1 MGKYAPAGPLLMQGE
16 DLEIATYP
24 RRFGSM
30 LAHKNIVAGLERRLH
45 LSLSCSRHGD
55 VLVPAERSLDGVR
68 LLLEL
73 KQHGAAFA
81 GQDVDDGALGEF
93 RANRLQPFQV
103 NCDFSGS
110 DIFGLSGRHPRLFGL
125 ANR

>member
-1 MGKYAPAGPLLMQGE
+1 M
-16 DLEIATYP
+16 
-24 RRFGSM
+24 
-30 LAHKNIVAGLERRLH
+30 
-45 LSLSCSRHGD
+45 
-55 VLVPAERSLDGVR
+55 DGVR